1 MCEYFGADRKI
12 GLTGIIRR
20 AAKINKISNRLLYLS
35 LQHPQW
41 TVIKNSSL
49 PSTLFQQALL
59 SLVSYDKVCL
69 ITNCLVI
76 LYALL
81 DAHISLTNRC
91 IFLYLSTLER
101 IHYLSLWDKKFR
113 KCSRSLCTFKH
124 KKFWMIRS
132 MTLYVT
138 TPYSCTVVQKRL
150 SQFAIFNMCWNCYRF
165 PVDLS

>member
-1 MCEYFGADRKI
+1 MSLHNYIDKSHLYFVLNHCTSIFGLI
-12 GLTGIIRR
+12 GRVDLLVYNSQSS
-20 AAKINKISNRLLYLS
+20 KNKQNFKSPLVSFFLRI

-49 PSTLFQQALL
+49 PSTLSQQALL

-101 IHYLSLWDKKFR
+101 IYYLSLWDKKFR

-124 KKFWMIRS
+124 KKSWMIR
-132 MTLYVT
+132 
-138 TPYSCTVVQKRL
+138 
-150 SQFAIFNMCWNCYRF
+150 
-165 PVDLS
+165 